1 MMDALLQQLQR
12 PYGILI
18 PWFALVLLL
27 SGVLWTVRTVG
38 IDGAEQSRA
47 KLELE
52 WNQARQEYNRHKE
65 AQKARKDL
73 AQVWSA
79 LPVEQD
85 FAPLALGI
93 TEEAKRDRVILPALS
108 YKTES
113 TPAANTS
120 KGVLQGTMTGR
131 YEDLRR
137 FLYDVE
143 TAEELVYIEDLELV
157 PSGNLQDQTLTFN
170 IKIATYLRGEPGKAT
185 VQ

>member
-1 MMDALLQQLQR
+1 MNDFILQQLR
-12 PYGILI
+12 KPYGDLI
-18 PWFALVLLL
+18 PWLVVVVLLA
-27 SGVLWTVRTVG
+27 GVLWGVRIIG
-38 IDGAEQSRA
+38 IDGAEQGLA
-47 KLELE
+47 ALELE
-52 WNQARQEYNRHKE
+52 WNQARQELIHHKE
-65 AQKARKDL
+65 ALKARRDL
-73 AQVWSA
+73 AQVWSV
-79 LPVEQD
+79 LPVERD

-113 TPAANTS
+113 TTVAHTS

-157 PSGNLQDQTLTFN
+157 RSSAQQDQTLTFN
-170 IKIATYLRGEPGKAT
+170 IKIATYLRGDPGKAT

>member
-1 MMDALLQQLQR
+1 MMNFILQQLR
-12 PYGILI
+12 KPYGALI
-18 PWFALVLLL
+18 PWFVWVLLL
-27 SGVLWTVRTVG
+27 AGLLWAVRTVG
-38 IDGAEQSRA
+38 VDGAEQGRE

-52 WNQARQEYNRHKE
+52 WNRARQEFIHHKK

-73 AQVWSA
+73 AQVWSV

-93 TEEAKRDRVILPALS
+93 TEEAKRDHVILPALS
-108 YKTES
+108 YRTEP
-113 TPAANTS
+113 TPMANTN

-157 PSGNLQDQTLTFN
+157 RSDAQQNQTLTFD
-170 IKIATYLRGEPGKAT
+170 IKIATYLRGAPGSPAL
-185 VQ
+185 Q

>member
-1 MMDALLQQLQR
+1 MDFILRQLR
-12 PYGILI
+12 KPHGILI
-18 PWFALVLLL
+18 PWLALVLLL
-27 SGVLWTVRTVG
+27 AGVLWTVRTVG
-38 IDGAEQSRA
+38 IDGAEQSLV

-52 WNQARQEYNRHKE
+52 WNQARQEFIHHKAVQR
-65 AQKARKDL
+65 AQKDL
-73 AQVWSA
+73 AQVWSV
-79 LPVEQD
+79 LPVERD

-93 TEEAKRDRVILPALS
+93 TEEAKRNRVILPALS

-113 TPAANTS
+113 TPVANTS

-157 PSGNLQDQTLTFN
+157 HSDSQQDKTLTFN
-170 IKIATYLRGEPGKAT
+170 IKIATYLRGDPVKPV